1 MLVLVCKDILKFE
14 YSNERNVKLCFFKTT
29 IYLGRYLCKLENKL
43 Y

>member
-1 MLVLVCKDILKFE
+1 MKEMLNYV
-14 YSNERNVKLCFFKTT
+14 CFFKTT